1 MIYSR
6 KFQFAVLIVGVIL
19 ANIYAQLN
27 LTKLPAPD
35 KSEIWLVKRAVNG
48 QVLEVQS
55 ANDANAKIERVV
67 LAGVNAPLS
76 DQQPWG
82 DMARQYL
89 NDTLK
94 DKQVKL
100 LFDGEKIDMS
110 ERPLAYVWL
119 GDRSINR
126 EIIAEG
132 YGLSQKIANNSG
144 YQPQLDAAQTKA
156 RLLEVGIWNLDKP
169 MRQTPRGFRR

>member
-1 MIYSR
+1 M
-6 KFQFAVLIVGVIL
+6 LITSVVV

-27 LTKLPAPD
+27 LIEVLAPD
-35 KSEIWLVKRAVNG
+35 KTEAWLVKRVVNG

-55 ANDANAKIERVV
+55 ANDANAKVERVV

-76 DQQPWG
+76 DRQPWG
-82 DMARQYL
+82 EMARQYL
-89 NDTLK
+89 DNSLK

-100 LFDGEKIDMS
+100 LFDGDRIDMS
-110 ERPLAYVWL
+110 ERPLVFVWL
-119 GDRSINR
+119 DDRLINR
-126 EIIAEG
+126 DIIAEG
-132 YGLSQKIANNSG
+132 YGLAQKLANNSS
-144 YQPQLDAAQTKA
+144 YQPPLDAAQTKA